1 MSFYVYMLKSV
12 SSPKFKT
19 YVGFTNNIKSR
30 VSKHNTNKGAKAT
43 RGYKWI
49 VIYSRR
55 FKEKKEAMSF
65 EYRLKKNRI
74 KRASILKDY
83 LDDQRN

>member
-1 MSFYVYMLKSV
+1 MIKSV
-12 SSPKFKT
+12 TPGTKKS
-19 YVGFTNNIKSR
+19 YVGYTNDIKSR
-30 VSKHNTNKGAKAT
+30 VSKHNTNRGAKAT

-65 EYRLKKNRI
+65 EYKLKKNRI

>member
-1 MSFYVYMLKSV
+1 MLKSV

-55 FKEKKEAMSF
+55 FKDKKEAMSF
-65 EYRLKKNRI
+65 EYKLKNNR
-74 KRASILKDY
+74 KLRKEILEKSS
-83 LDDQRN
+83 